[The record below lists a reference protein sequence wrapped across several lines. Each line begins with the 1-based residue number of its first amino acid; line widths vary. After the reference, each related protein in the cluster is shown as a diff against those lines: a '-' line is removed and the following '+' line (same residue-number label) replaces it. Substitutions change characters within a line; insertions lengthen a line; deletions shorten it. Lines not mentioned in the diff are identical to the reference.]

1 MLRPRRPIGQS
12 DDLHALAPED
22 LVEAGCEL
30 GVPIAEQEAGLDL
43 AILEEPC
50 QLTGLLDHPG
60 PGGRGCAAREVDA
73 AAADLQEEEDVKARE
88 PDRLHGEEVDRQHL
102 LGVLTDELA
111 PGALAAAWGRQE
123 SVLPQDVGHG
133 AGRQAAA
140 ELQEFALDPAVSP
153 PRVLAG
159 EPKDQLLAL
168 EALAGPAAWWSPSVE
183 RPLPMDQ
190 LPVPAQQRIRLTR
203 KVLQARRERSRL
215 RR

>member
-123 SVLPQDVGHG
+123 SVLPQDVAHG
-133 AGRQAAA
+133 AVRQAAA
-140 ELQEFALDPAVSP
+140 ELQEFRLGFGGIPTSGSRGRTEGSAPGARGSG
-153 PRVLAG
+153 RVARVVVA
-159 EPKDQLLAL
+159 ERRAPTSS
-168 EALAGPAAWWSPSVE
+168 GPAPGASAATYPG
-183 RPLPMDQ
+183 
-190 LPVPAQQRIRLTR
+190 
-203 KVLQARRERSRL
+203 
-215 RR
+215 